1 MASHDESLVLELL
14 GDISWAGARNLDPGL
29 GEDGAGDEHIGD
41 VDGGVDGVQESLSEV
56 QWGGHVVCDTGSSEE
71 LGRALLG
78 LPDTE
83 KTDEKVLREARVEH
97 LGDEEDVGGEGGLQ
111 HNGHVRGV
119 EEADGVGSASTTLAG
134 RLDWDLDTETLEVDD
149 SGENEEGRE
158 QVHDVGEV
166 LAVERLL
173 ESALL
178 VVPGKEEV
186 EQGNDGTLELRATAS
201 VDGGGRERLP
211 DDRLANVGS
220 NEERDTASES
230 VSLLEKLIE
239 EDNNK
244 TSHNQLEDEEEDNTS
259 AEIRWLSVEASEDIH
274 GGLSH
279 REDNSEELL
288 SGLVQLA
295 VGLQVKVDID
305 EVGASKELEYHAG
318 RDNWRDTQFHQRSS
332 VTRQHHAQPVK
343 WIGGI

>member
-14 GDISWAGARNLDPGL
+14 GDVSWAGAGNLNPGL
-29 GEDGAGDEHIGD
+29 REDGAGDEHVGN
-41 VDGGVDGVQESLSEV
+41 VDGGVDRVEERLSEV
-56 QWGGHVVCDTGSSEE
+56 QWRRHVVCDTGSSKE
-71 LGRALLG
+71 LGRSLLS

-97 LGDEEDVGGEGGLQ
+97 LGDEEDVGRQGGLQ
-111 HNGHVRGV
+111 HNWHVRGV
-119 EEADGVGSASTTLAG
+119 KEADWVGSASATLAG
-134 RLDWDLDTETLEVDD
+134 RLDWDLHTETLEVDD
-149 SGENEEGRE
+149 SGEDEEGRD

-178 VVPGKEEV
+178 VGPGEEEV
-186 EQGNDGTLELRATAS
+186 EESNDRSLELWSTTG

-220 NEERDTASES
+220 NEQRDTASKS

-244 TSHNQLEDEEEDNTS
+244 TSHNQLKDEEEDNAS
-259 AEIRWLSVEASEDIH
+259 AEIRWLSVKTGEDIH

-288 SGLVQLA
+288 SGLVQLT

-305 EVGASKELEYHAG
+305 EVGTSKELEHHTG
-318 RDNWRDTQFHQRSS
+318 RDNWRDTQFHQRSP
-332 VTRQHHAQPVK
+332 VT
-343 WIGGI
+343 G